1 MIYNLVARKFSR
13 GGAFI
18 STNDNKKLNPLEQLG
33 FSLNICI
40 VFFAVVLTMFM
51 RFHSTITSKLQGTA
65 FFEGFPQAE
74 IADRLSVLILLLLC
88 LIGFFA
94 LPIVTLRFNNDISV
108 KMISFVAL
116 ALITLTVSWRWG
128 DPTFLE
134 YGTVLW
140 FGWGDKFALLTLL
153 IALLLTYFVSSHLYK
168 MRDSDRSNLVRLMN
182 AGSYVV
188 LLCYYLPSAIQPF
201 KGIIDPYHS
210 RYVLNDL
217 LIVAS
222 GKMPYSEIVPAYVG
236 VLGWPLKLISFLP
249 NELIVNSALAWV
261 NLLVLIEVAC
271 IAYLTKKSLD
281 IKYWGLAILI
291 PVATIYVKVQ
301 PNIHSLEDATYRRAW
316 GSIAQFMSMIPGRSV
331 LPIVLLTLVARL
343 AANNRGHKKSVLGFF
358 AGAFIVITAFNN
370 VEFGVPASI
379 AATIVLFFVARLSLI
394 TRNDLFKILIG
405 AISTSV
411 LIIIAYSASD
421 TKLVARDWL
430 AMSKAHG
437 LDSFANEAMPIF
449 GLWVFFYAIFGAS
462 AIIGSIKL
470 SRTFKLSI
478 PSTRETYSA
487 IILSFGGLWGSA
499 TLFYFSGGSMVPRL
513 TPSLI
518 PLTLCIAGLGGLL
531 CAQINLALDDKSE
544 SFKNGNFKI
553 VLAPIFCLLLIPV
566 ISLTQT
572 PNPSFEWL
580 RMAGAGDKWSSREIG
595 RMEKYQDLIELRDQ
609 ESDYKYVYMGND
621 GTAISMMSGVE
632 NGLGIIL
639 VKDLLIGE
647 ELRELGCR
655 PALNSGADF
664 ALVPKID
671 WDIKEIP
678 CPGFIKFEP
687 KKDSPFLFFR
697 IPSKVAP

>member
-1 MIYNLVARKFSR
+1 
-13 GGAFI
+13 
-18 STNDNKKLNPLEQLG
+18 
-33 FSLNICI
+33 
-40 VFFAVVLTMFM
+40 MFM
-51 RFHSTITSKLQGTA
+51 RFHSTITSKLQDTT

-94 LPIVTLRFNNDISV
+94 LPMVTSRFNNDTSV

-116 ALITLTVSWRWG
+116 VLITLTVSWRWG
-128 DPTFLE
+128 DQYFLE
-134 YGTVLW
+134 YGAVFW
-140 FGWGDKFALLTLL
+140 FGWGDKFAFLTLIL
-153 IALLLTYFVSSHLYK
+153 ALLLTYLVLSYLH
-168 MRDSDRSNLVRLMN
+168 RVRGSDRSDLVRLIN

-188 LLCYYLPSAIQPF
+188 LFCYYLPSAIQPF

-217 LIVAS
+217 LIMAS
-222 GKMPYSEIVPAYVG
+222 GKMPFSEIIPQYVG
-236 VLGWPLKLISFLP
+236 ILGWPLKLISFLP
-249 NELIVNSALAWV
+249 KELIVNSALVWV

-301 PNIHSLEDATYRRAW
+301 PNIHSLEEATYRRAW
-316 GSIAQFMSMIPGRSV
+316 GSIAQFMSTIPGRSV
-331 LPIVLLTLVARL
+331 LPIVLLALVAGL
-343 AANNRGHKKSVLGFF
+343 ATNKNSHKKSMLGIFV
-358 AGAFIVITAFNN
+358 GVFIVITAFNN

-379 AATIVLFFVARLSLI
+379 AAIIVLFFVARLSLI
-394 TRNDLFKILIG
+394 TRNDLFRILIG
-405 AISTSV
+405 VISTSV
-411 LIIIAYSASD
+411 LIIVAYSASN
-421 TKLVARDWL
+421 TKLTARDWL

-449 GLWVFFYAIFGAS
+449 GLWIFFYAIFGAS

-470 SRTFKLSI
+470 FRTFRLSI
-478 PSTRETYSA
+478 PSSQETYSA
-487 IILSFGGLWGSA
+487 IILSFNGLWGSA
-499 TLFYFSGGSMVPRL
+499 TLLYFSGSSIAPRL
-513 TPSLI
+513 VPSLI
-518 PLTLCIAGLGGLL
+518 PLALCLAGLGGLL
-531 CAQINLALDDKSE
+531 RAQIIATLDDKSE
-544 SFKNGNFKI
+544 SFKNGNFNI
-553 VLAPIFCLLLIPV
+553 VLAPIFYLLLIPV
-566 ISLTQT
+566 ISLTQA

-580 RMAGAGDKWSSREIG
+580 RMAGNGDRWSSQEIN
-595 RMEKYQDLIELRDQ
+595 RMEKYQQLIELRDQ
-609 ESDYKYVYMGND
+609 KSDYKYVYMGND

-671 WDIKEIP
+671 WDIEDIP
-678 CPGFIKFEP
+678 CAGFIKFESIE
-687 KKDSPFLFFR
+687 DSPFLFFR

>member
-1 MIYNLVARKFSR
+1 
-13 GGAFI
+13 
-18 STNDNKKLNPLEQLG
+18 
-33 FSLNICI
+33 
-40 VFFAVVLTMFM
+40 MFM
-51 RFHSTITSKLQGTA
+51 RFHSTITSKLQDTT

-94 LPIVTLRFNNDISV
+94 LPMVTSRFNNDTSV
-108 KMISFVAL
+108 KMISFFAL
-116 ALITLTVSWRWG
+116 VLITLTVSWRWG
-128 DPTFLE
+128 DQYFLE
-134 YGTVLW
+134 YGAVFW
-140 FGWGDKFALLTLL
+140 FGWGDKFAFLTLIL
-153 IALLLTYFVSSHLYK
+153 ALLLAYLVLSYLH
-168 MRDSDRSNLVRLMN
+168 RVRGSDRSDLVRLMN

-188 LLCYYLPSAIQPF
+188 LLCYYFPSAIQPF

-217 LIVAS
+217 LIMAS
-222 GKMPYSEIVPAYVG
+222 GKMPFSEIIPQYVG
-236 VLGWPLKLISFLP
+236 ILGWPLKLISFLP
-249 NELIVNSALAWV
+249 KELIVNSALVWV

-301 PNIHSLEDATYRRAW
+301 PNIHSLEEATYRRAW
-316 GSIAQFMSMIPGRSV
+316 GSIAQFMSTIPGRSV
-331 LPIVLLTLVARL
+331 LPIVLLALVAGL
-343 AANNRGHKKSVLGFF
+343 ATNKNSHKKSMLGIFV
-358 AGAFIVITAFNN
+358 GVFIVITAFNN

-379 AATIVLFFVARLSLI
+379 AAIIVLFFVARLSLI
-394 TRNDLFKILIG
+394 TRNDLFRILIG
-405 AISTSV
+405 VISTSV
-411 LIIIAYSASD
+411 LIIVAYSASN
-421 TKLVARDWL
+421 TKLTARDWL

-449 GLWVFFYAIFGAS
+449 GLWIFFYAIFGAS

-470 SRTFKLSI
+470 FRTFRLSI
-478 PSTRETYSA
+478 PSSQETYSA
-487 IILSFGGLWGSA
+487 IILSFNGLWGSA
-499 TLFYFSGGSMVPRL
+499 TLLYFSGSSIAPRL
-513 TPSLI
+513 VPSLI
-518 PLTLCIAGLGGLL
+518 PLALCLAGLGGLL
-531 CAQINLALDDKSE
+531 RAQIIATLDDKSE

-553 VLAPIFCLLLIPV
+553 VLAPIFYLLLIPV
-566 ISLTQT
+566 ISLTQA

-580 RMAGAGDKWSSREIG
+580 RMAGNGDRWSSQEIN
-595 RMEKYQDLIELRDQ
+595 RMEKYQQLIELRDQ
-609 ESDYKYVYMGND
+609 KSDYKYVYMGND

-655 PALNSGADF
+655 PALNSGADY

-671 WDIKEIP
+671 WDIEDIP
-678 CPGFIKFEP
+678 CAGFIKFESIE
-687 KKDSPFLFFR
+687 DSPFLFFR

>member
-1 MIYNLVARKFSR
+1 
-13 GGAFI
+13 
-18 STNDNKKLNPLEQLG
+18 
-33 FSLNICI
+33 
-40 VFFAVVLTMFM
+40 MFM
-51 RFHSTITSKLQGTA
+51 RFHSTITSKLQDTT

-94 LPIVTLRFNNDISV
+94 LPMVTSRFNNDTSV

-116 ALITLTVSWRWG
+116 VLITLTVSWRWG
-128 DPTFLE
+128 DQYFLE
-134 YGTVLW
+134 YGAVFW
-140 FGWGDKFALLTLL
+140 FGWGDKFAFLTLIL
-153 IALLLTYFVSSHLYK
+153 ALLLTYLVLSYLH
-168 MRDSDRSNLVRLMN
+168 RVRGSDRSDLVRLIN

-188 LLCYYLPSAIQPF
+188 LFCYYLPSAIQPF

-217 LIVAS
+217 LIMAS
-222 GKMPYSEIVPAYVG
+222 GKMPFSEIIPQYVG
-236 VLGWPLKLISFLP
+236 ILGWPLKLISFLP
-249 NELIVNSALAWV
+249 KELIVNSALVWV

-301 PNIHSLEDATYRRAW
+301 PNIHSLEEATYRRAW
-316 GSIAQFMSMIPGRSV
+316 GSIAQFMSTIPGRSV
-331 LPIVLLTLVARL
+331 LPIVLLALVAGL
-343 AANNRGHKKSVLGFF
+343 ATNKNSHKKSMLGIFV
-358 AGAFIVITAFNN
+358 GVFIVITAFNN

-379 AATIVLFFVARLSLI
+379 AAIIVLFFVARLSLI
-394 TRNDLFKILIG
+394 TRNDLFRILIG
-405 AISTSV
+405 VISTSV
-411 LIIIAYSASD
+411 LIIVAYSASN
-421 TKLVARDWL
+421 TKLTARDWL

-449 GLWVFFYAIFGAS
+449 GLWIFFYAIFGAS

-470 SRTFKLSI
+470 FRTFRLSI
-478 PSTRETYSA
+478 PSSQETYSA
-487 IILSFGGLWGSA
+487 IILSFNGLWGSA
-499 TLFYFSGGSMVPRL
+499 TLLYFSGGSMVPRL
-513 TPSLI
+513 VPSLI
-518 PLTLCIAGLGGLL
+518 PLALCLAGLGGLL
-531 CAQINLALDDKSE
+531 RIQIIATLDDKSE
-544 SFKNGNFKI
+544 SFKNGNFNI
-553 VLAPIFCLLLIPV
+553 VLAPIFYLLLIPV
-566 ISLTQT
+566 ISLTQA

-580 RMAGAGDKWSSREIG
+580 RMAGNGDRWSSQEIN
-595 RMEKYQDLIELRDQ
+595 RMEKYQQLIELRDQ
-609 ESDYKYVYMGND
+609 KSDYKYVYMGND

-671 WDIKEIP
+671 WDIEDIP
-678 CPGFIKFEP
+678 CAGFIKFESIE
-687 KKDSPFLFFR
+687 DSPFLFFR

>member
-1 MIYNLVARKFSR
+1 
-13 GGAFI
+13 
-18 STNDNKKLNPLEQLG
+18 
-33 FSLNICI
+33 
-40 VFFAVVLTMFM
+40 MFM
-51 RFHSTITSKLQGTA
+51 RFHSIITSKLQDTT

-94 LPIVTLRFNNDISV
+94 LPMVASRFNNDTSV
-108 KMISFVAL
+108 KVISFVAL
-116 ALITLTVSWRWG
+116 VLITLTVSWRWG

-140 FGWGDKFALLTLL
+140 FGWGDKFAFLTLVV
-153 IALLLTYFVSSHLYK
+153 ALLLTYLFSSHLH
-168 MRDSDRSNLVRLMN
+168 RVRGSDRSDLVRLMN

-188 LLCYYLPSAIQPF
+188 LLCYYFPSAIQPF

-217 LIVAS
+217 LIMAS

-236 VLGWPLKLISFLP
+236 VLGWPLQLISFLP
-249 NELIVNSALAWV
+249 KELIVNSALVWV

-271 IAYLTKKSLD
+271 IAYLTKKSLN

-301 PNIHSLEDATYRRAW
+301 PNIYSLEEATYKRAW

-331 LPIVLLTLVARL
+331 LPVVLLALVAGI
-343 AANNRGHKKSVLGFF
+343 ATNKNSHKKSMLGIFV
-358 AGAFIVITAFNN
+358 GVFIVITAFNN

-379 AATIVLFFVARLSLI
+379 AAIIVLFFVARLSLI
-394 TRNDLFKILIG
+394 TPNDLFKILIG
-405 AISTSV
+405 TISTSV
-411 LIIIAYSASD
+411 LILIAYSASN
-421 TKLVARDWL
+421 TKLRARDWL

-449 GLWVFFYAIFGAS
+449 GLWIFFYAIFGAS
-462 AIIGSIKL
+462 ALIGSIKL
-470 SRTFKLSI
+470 FRTFRLSI
-478 PSTRETYSA
+478 PSSQETYSA
-487 IILSFGGLWGSA
+487 IILSFNGLWGSA
-499 TLFYFSGGSMVPRL
+499 TLLYFSGSSIAPRL
-513 TPSLI
+513 VPSLI
-518 PLTLCIAGLGGLL
+518 PLALCLAGLGGLL
-531 CAQINLALDDKSE
+531 RAQIIATLDDKSE

-553 VLAPIFCLLLIPV
+553 VLAPIFYLLLIPV
-566 ISLTQT
+566 ISLTQA

-580 RMAGAGDKWSSREIG
+580 RMAGNGDRWSSQEIN
-595 RMEKYQDLIELRDQ
+595 RMEKYQQLIELRDQ
-609 ESDYKYVYMGND
+609 KSDYKYVYMGND

-671 WDIKEIP
+671 WDIEDIP
-678 CPGFIKFEP
+678 CAGFIKFES
-687 KKDSPFLFFR
+687 KEDSPFLFFR

>member
-1 MIYNLVARKFSR
+1 
-13 GGAFI
+13 
-18 STNDNKKLNPLEQLG
+18 
-33 FSLNICI
+33 
-40 VFFAVVLTMFM
+40 MFM
-51 RFHSTITSKLQGTA
+51 RFHSIITSKLQGTT

-94 LPIVTLRFNNDISV
+94 LPLVTSRIYNDISIKV
-108 KMISFVAL
+108 ISLVAL
-116 ALITLTVSWRWG
+116 VLITLTVSWRWG

-140 FGWGDKFALLTLL
+140 FGWGDKFAFLTLVV
-153 IALLLTYFVSSHLYK
+153 ALLLTYLFSSHLH
-168 MRDSDRSNLVRLMN
+168 RVRGSDRSDLVRLMN

-188 LLCYYLPSAIQPF
+188 LLCYYFPSAIQPF

-217 LIVAS
+217 LIMAS

-236 VLGWPLKLISFLP
+236 VLGWPLQLISFLP
-249 NELIVNSALAWV
+249 KELIVNSALVWV

-271 IAYLTKKSLD
+271 IAYLTKKSLN

-301 PNIHSLEDATYRRAW
+301 PNIHSLEEATYKRAW

-331 LPIVLLTLVARL
+331 LPVVLLALVAGI
-343 AANNRGHKKSVLGFF
+343 ATNKNSHKKSMLGIFV
-358 AGAFIVITAFNN
+358 GVFIVITAFNN

-379 AATIVLFFVARLSLI
+379 AAIIVLFFVARLSLI
-394 TRNDLFKILIG
+394 TRNDLFRILIG
-405 AISTSV
+405 VISTSV
-411 LIIIAYSASD
+411 LIIVAYSASN
-421 TKLVARDWL
+421 TKLTARDWL

-449 GLWVFFYAIFGAS
+449 GLWIFFYAIFGAS

-470 SRTFKLSI
+470 FRTFRLSI
-478 PSTRETYSA
+478 PSSQETYSA
-487 IILSFGGLWGSA
+487 ITLSFSGLWGSA

-513 TPSLI
+513 VPSLI
-518 PLTLCIAGLGGLL
+518 PLALCLAGLGGLL
-531 CAQINLALDDKSE
+531 RVQIIATLDDKSE

-553 VLAPIFCLLLIPV
+553 VLAPIFYLLLIPV
-566 ISLTQT
+566 ISLTQA

-580 RMAGAGDKWSSREIG
+580 RMAGNGDRWSSQEIN
-595 RMEKYQDLIELRDQ
+595 RMEKYQQLIELRDQ
-609 ESDYKYVYMGND
+609 KSDYKYVYMGND

-671 WDIKEIP
+671 WDIEDIP
-678 CPGFIKFEP
+678 CAGFIKFESIE
-687 KKDSPFLFFR
+687 DSPFLFFR

>member
-1 MIYNLVARKFSR
+1 
-13 GGAFI
+13 
-18 STNDNKKLNPLEQLG
+18 
-33 FSLNICI
+33 
-40 VFFAVVLTMFM
+40 MFM
-51 RFHSTITSKLQGTA
+51 RFHSTITSKLQDTT

-94 LPIVTLRFNNDISV
+94 LPMVTLRFNNDTSV

-116 ALITLTVSWRWG
+116 VLITLTVSWRWG
-128 DPTFLE
+128 DQYFLE
-134 YGTVLW
+134 YGAVFW
-140 FGWGDKFALLTLL
+140 FGWGDKFAFLTLIL
-153 IALLLTYFVSSHLYK
+153 ALLLTYLVLSYLH
-168 MRDSDRSNLVRLMN
+168 RVRGSDRSDLVRLIN

-188 LLCYYLPSAIQPF
+188 LFCYYLPSAIQPF

-217 LIVAS
+217 LIMAS
-222 GKMPYSEIVPAYVG
+222 GKMPFSEIIPQYVG
-236 VLGWPLKLISFLP
+236 ILGWPLKLISFLP
-249 NELIVNSALAWV
+249 KELIVNSALVWV

-301 PNIHSLEDATYRRAW
+301 PNIHSLEEATYRRAW
-316 GSIAQFMSMIPGRSV
+316 GSIAQFMSTIPGRSV
-331 LPIVLLTLVARL
+331 LPIVLLALVAGL
-343 AANNRGHKKSVLGFF
+343 ATNKNSHKKSMLGIFV
-358 AGAFIVITAFNN
+358 GVFIVITAFNN

-379 AATIVLFFVARLSLI
+379 AAIIVLFFVARLSLI
-394 TRNDLFKILIG
+394 TRNDLFRILIG
-405 AISTSV
+405 VISTSV
-411 LIIIAYSASD
+411 LIIVAYSASN
-421 TKLVARDWL
+421 TKLTARDWL

-449 GLWVFFYAIFGAS
+449 GLWIFFYAIFGAS

-470 SRTFKLSI
+470 FRTFRLSI
-478 PSTRETYSA
+478 PSSQETYSA
-487 IILSFGGLWGSA
+487 IILSFNGLWGSA
-499 TLFYFSGGSMVPRL
+499 TLLYFSGSSIAPRL
-513 TPSLI
+513 VPSLI
-518 PLTLCIAGLGGLL
+518 PLALCLAGLGGLL
-531 CAQINLALDDKSE
+531 RAQIIATLDDKSE

-553 VLAPIFCLLLIPV
+553 VLAPIFYLLLIPV
-566 ISLTQT
+566 ISLTQA

-580 RMAGAGDKWSSREIG
+580 RMAGNGDRWSSQEIN
-595 RMEKYQDLIELRDQ
+595 RMEKYQQLIELRDQ
-609 ESDYKYVYMGND
+609 KSDYKYVYMGND

-671 WDIKEIP
+671 WDIEDIP
-678 CPGFIKFEP
+678 CPGFMKFEP
-687 KKDSPFLFFR
+687 IEDSPFLFFR

>member
-1 MIYNLVARKFSR
+1 
-13 GGAFI
+13 
-18 STNDNKKLNPLEQLG
+18 
-33 FSLNICI
+33 
-40 VFFAVVLTMFM
+40 M
-51 RFHSTITSKLQGTA
+51 RFHSIVTSKLQDTA
-65 FFEGFPQAE
+65 FFEGFPQSE

-94 LPIVTLRFNNDISV
+94 LPI
-108 KMISFVAL
+108 ISFRFDNDASVNVISFIAL

-128 DPTFLE
+128 DPNFLE
-134 YGTVLW
+134 YATVLW
-140 FGWGDKFALLTLL
+140 FGWGDKFALLTLV
-153 IALLLTYFVSSHLYK
+153 IALLLTYLVSSHLNR
-168 MRDSDRSNLVRLMN
+168 MRGADRSNLVRLMN

-188 LLCYYLPSAIQPF
+188 LFCYYLPSAIQPF
-201 KGIIDPYHS
+201 KGIIDPNHS

-217 LIVAS
+217 LIMAS
-222 GKMPYSEIVPAYVG
+222 GKMPYSEIIPAYVG
-236 VLGWPLKLISFLP
+236 VLGWPLRLFSFLP
-249 NELIVNSALAWV
+249 TELIVNSALAWV
-261 NLLVLIEVAC
+261 NLLVLIEIAC

-281 IKYWGLAILI
+281 IKHWGLAILI

-316 GSIAQFMSMIPGRSV
+316 GSIAQFMSIIPGRSV
-331 LPIVLLTLVARL
+331 LPIVLLALVARL
-343 AANNRGHKKSVLGFF
+343 AASNHGHKKSVMGVFV
-358 AGAFIVITAFNN
+358 GVFIVITSFNN

-379 AATIVLFFVARLSLI
+379 AAIIVLLFVARLSLI
-394 TRNDLFKILIG
+394 TRNDFFKILIG
-405 AISTSV
+405 AISTTV
-411 LIIIAYSASD
+411 LIIIAYSASN
-421 TKLVARDWL
+421 TKLTARDWL

-449 GLWVFFYAIFGAS
+449 GLWIFFYAIFGAS

-470 SRTFKLSI
+470 FRTFKMST
-478 PSTRETYSA
+478 PSSQDIYSA
-487 IILSFGGLWGSA
+487 VTLSFGGLWGSA
-499 TLFYFSGGSMVPRL
+499 TLLYFSGGSIVPRL
-513 TPSLI
+513 VPSLI
-518 PLTLCIAGLGGLL
+518 PLALCIAGLGGLL
-531 CAQINLALDDKSE
+531 RAQISVTLDDKSE

-566 ISLTQT
+566 ISLTQA

-580 RMAGAGDKWSSREIG
+580 RMAGNGDRWSSQEIN
-595 RMEKYQDLIELRDQ
+595 RMEKYQQLIQLRDQ
-609 ESDYKYVYMGND
+609 KSDYEYVYMGND

-639 VKDLLIGE
+639 VKDLLIGD

-671 WDIKEIP
+671 WDIEEIP
-678 CPGFIKFEP
+678 CPGFMKFEP
-687 KKDSPFLFFR
+687 KEDSPFLFFR

>member
-1 MIYNLVARKFSR
+1 
-13 GGAFI
+13 
-18 STNDNKKLNPLEQLG
+18 
-33 FSLNICI
+33 
-40 VFFAVVLTMFM
+40 MFM
-51 RFHSTITSKLQGTA
+51 RFHSTITSKLQDTT

-94 LPIVTLRFNNDISV
+94 LPMVTSRFNNDTSV

-116 ALITLTVSWRWG
+116 VLITLTVSWRWG
-128 DPTFLE
+128 DQYFLE
-134 YGTVLW
+134 YGAVFW
-140 FGWGDKFALLTLL
+140 FGWGDKFAFLTLIL
-153 IALLLTYFVSSHLYK
+153 ALLLAYLVLSYLH
-168 MRDSDRSNLVRLMN
+168 RVRGSDRSDLVRLIN

-188 LLCYYLPSAIQPF
+188 LFCYYLPSAIQPF

-217 LIVAS
+217 LIMAS
-222 GKMPYSEIVPAYVG
+222 GKMPFSEIIPQYVG
-236 VLGWPLKLISFLP
+236 ILGWPLKLISFLP
-249 NELIVNSALAWV
+249 KELIVNSALVWV

-301 PNIHSLEDATYRRAW
+301 PNIHSLEEATYRRAW
-316 GSIAQFMSMIPGRSV
+316 GSIAQFMSTIPGRSV
-331 LPIVLLTLVARL
+331 LPIVLLALVAGL
-343 AANNRGHKKSVLGFF
+343 ATNKNSHKKSMLGIFV
-358 AGAFIVITAFNN
+358 GVFIVITAFNN

-379 AATIVLFFVARLSLI
+379 AAIIVLFFVARLSLI
-394 TRNDLFKILIG
+394 TRNDLFRILIG
-405 AISTSV
+405 VISTSV
-411 LIIIAYSASD
+411 LIIVAYSASN
-421 TKLVARDWL
+421 TKLTARDWL

-449 GLWVFFYAIFGAS
+449 GLWIFFYAIFGAS

-470 SRTFKLSI
+470 FRTFRLSI
-478 PSTRETYSA
+478 PSSQETYSA
-487 IILSFGGLWGSA
+487 IILSFNGLWGSA
-499 TLFYFSGGSMVPRL
+499 TLLYFSGSSIAPRL
-513 TPSLI
+513 VPSLI
-518 PLTLCIAGLGGLL
+518 PLALCLAGLGGLL
-531 CAQINLALDDKSE
+531 RAQIIATLDDKSE

-553 VLAPIFCLLLIPV
+553 VLAPIFYLLLIPV
-566 ISLTQT
+566 ISLTQV

-580 RMAGAGDKWSSREIG
+580 RMAGNGDRWSSQEIN
-595 RMEKYQDLIELRDQ
+595 RMEKYQQLIELRDQ
-609 ESDYKYVYMGND
+609 KSDYKYVYMGND

-671 WDIKEIP
+671 WDIEDIP
-678 CPGFIKFEP
+678 CPGFMKFEP
-687 KKDSPFLFFR
+687 IEDSPFLFFR